1 MGMTTTA
8 AVVVLLL
15 SVLHK
20 NFPYSQVDYTEV
32 GILGLTLKK
41 KCIGIFACCLE
52 ARSPGTGVYKTNM
65 CWDQACV
72 LNCCLPEDVLVLIL
86 GLDLMM

>member
-1 MGMTTTA
+1 MAMTTTA

-32 GILGLTLKK
+32 GILGLTFKK
-41 KCIGIFACCLE
+41 KCIGK
-52 ARSPGTGVYKTNM
+52 SPGTGVYKTNM